1 MPEGDTIAYAAHRL
15 RPILV
20 GAVPELEARHGSV
33 RRWGERLAGREVEGI
48 DTYGKHLFV
57 RFAGDLTIHSHLR
70 MTGAWHTAPIGRPW
84 RRAPRRAWL
93 VMRARGH
100 EVVQFDGPVLEL
112 MTGLRSRIDGRVAQL
127 GPDILADDF
136 DEHDYLRRLREDD
149 PTRPIGDALLDQRI
163 VAGLGNIWRAEACFD
178 AAISPWR
185 PTREVSDEQ
194 ALAAVRAVRPRMAD
208 SGRGGTQMRTRHIYK
223 LPRCTRCGGPVQS
236 RGMGDDNRTA
246 YWCPRCQR

>member
-20 GAVPELEARHGSV
+20 GAAPEIEARHGSL
-33 RRWGERLAGREVEGI
+33 RGWDRRLAGREIEAI
-48 DTYGKHLFV
+48 DTYGKHLFL

-70 MTGAWHTAPIGRPW
+70 MTGAWHTAPIGQPW

-93 VMRARGH
+93 VLRARGN
-100 EVVQFDGPVLEL
+100 EAVQFDGPLLEL
-112 MTGLRSRIDGRVAQL
+112 MTGLRARIDPRIARL
-127 GPDILADDF
+127 GPDILGEAF
-136 DEHDYLRRLREDD
+136 DEADFLRRLREDD
-149 PTRPIGDALLDQRI
+149 PTRPIGDALLDQSI

-178 AAISPWR
+178 AGVSPWR
-185 PTREVSDEQ
+185 PAAQVSDEE
-194 ALAAVRAVRPRMAD
+194 ALAAVNAVRPRMAD
-208 SGRGGTQMRTRHIYK
+208 SGRGGMQMRTRHIYK
-223 LPRCTRCGGPVQS
+223 QPRCPKCRGPVQS